1 MKGQFKKFM
10 MEKVMSDVPLNGGE
24 KSWLLDEELC
34 NKNLIEKKVPGEL
47 IYDLQ
52 QCFLQL
58 IAKL

>member
-1 MKGQFKKFM
+1 M